1 MLSGVDAGAGPSRYN
16 RRMDDVSHILD
27 PLNPAQREA
36 VTAETG
42 NRLVLA
48 GAGSGKTRVLVHRIA
63 WLLQVQDVR
72 PWRILAVTFT
82 NKAAREMKGR
92 IEEMLG
98 EPIGGMWVGTFHGL
112 AHRFLRAHWQDAGLP
127 QQFQILDSDDQ
138 FRLIKRIL
146 KALELD
152 EARWP
157 PRQAQGF
164 INNQKD
170 EGRRPRQI
178 DAAGDFFLE
187 QMLRIYRAY
196 EEACEKAGSLDF
208 AELLLRTHELLRE
221 RPDILHH
228 YRERFAHILVDEFQD
243 TNAIQ
248 YAWLRLLAGDRDN
261 LFLVGDDDQSI
272 YGWRG
277 ARVENIQSFQRDY
290 PNTEIVRLEQNY
302 RSTSTILSAAN
313 ALIAN
318 NPSRL
323 GKNLWTE
330 DSAGEPIRRYAA
342 FNEIDE
348 ARFVVERIRRASQ
361 DEGMARSDCA
371 ILYRTTAQ
379 SRLFEEALIQAGLPY
394 RVYGGQRFFERA
406 EIKDALAYLRLIAN
420 PSDETAFER
429 IVNLPPRAIGPRT
442 VELLRTQARADG
454 STLWEAA
461 RVAVSRLLLPARATG
476 ALRGFIALIEGL
488 ATRAQA
494 EQELPDLVAEVLEAS
509 GLPAHFE
516 KNKDGRGIERLEN
529 LEQLVEATRRFAAE
543 APNDEGD
550 VLGSFLA
557 HAALEAGDAQA
568 DGFEDSV
575 QLMTLHSAKGLEFP
589 LVFITGVEEGLFP
602 HSMSATDPARLE
614 EERRLC
620 YVGMTR
626 AKRLLYLTHAE
637 SRRLHG
643 RENYAMPSR
652 FLREVPAEL
661 IEEVRGGG
669 KARPRAGRAGRAG
682 SGFGTMGIKAARSG
696 AGSKVA
702 AAAVDAGGGFQ
713 LGQRVR
719 HPKFGSGVVLNAE
732 GHGSGARIQ
741 INFESAGAKWLVLEY
756 ARLEPA
762 D

>member
-1 MLSGVDAGAGPSRYN
+1 MEDI
-16 RRMDDVSHILD
+16 SHILD

-152 EARWP
+152 ESRWP

-164 INNQKD
+164 INSQKD
-170 EGRRPRQI
+170 EGRRPQHI
-178 DAAGDFFLE
+178 DAVGDFFLE
-187 QMLRIYRAY
+187 QQLRIYRAY
-196 EEACEKAGSLDF
+196 QEACEKAGSLDF
-208 AELLLRTHELLRE
+208 AELLLRAHELLRD

-302 RSTSTILSAAN
+302 RSTSTILGAAN

-361 DEGMARSDCA
+361 DEGMTRSDCA

-406 EIKDALAYLRLIAN
+406 EIKDALAYLRLVAN
-420 PSDETAFER
+420 SSDETAFER

-442 VELLRTQARADG
+442 LDLLRTQARADG

-461 RVAVSRLLLPARATG
+461 RVAVSQPLLPARATG
-476 ALRGFIALIEGL
+476 ALRGFLELIEGL
-488 ATRAQA
+488 AARAEA
-494 EQELPDLVAEVLEAS
+494 DQELPDLVAEVLEAS

-543 APNDEGD
+543 VPNDEGD
-550 VLGSFLA
+550 ILGSFLA

-602 HSMSATDPARLE
+602 HSMSATDPDRLE

-643 RENYAMPSR
+643 REDYAAPSR

-669 KARPRAGRAGRAG
+669 VSRSQGGRAA
-682 SGFGTMGIKAARSG
+682 SGFGAMGFRAARAG
-696 AGSKVA
+696 AGSKVGA
-702 AAAVDAGGGFQ
+702 AAADASGGFQ

-719 HPKFGSGVVLNAE
+719 HPKFGPGVVLNAE

-741 INFESAGAKWLVLEY
+741 VNFESAGAKWLVLEY
-756 ARLEPA
+756 ARLESA

>member
-1 MLSGVDAGAGPSRYN
+1 MEDI
-16 RRMDDVSHILD
+16 SHILD

-36 VTAETG
+36 VTADTG

-72 PWRILAVTFT
+72 PWHVLAVTFT

-92 IEEMLG
+92 IEEMLD

-127 QQFQILDSDDQ
+127 QHFQILDSDDQ

-152 EARWP
+152 ESRWP

-164 INNQKD
+164 INSHKD
-170 EGRRPRQI
+170 EGRRPPHI

-187 QMLRIYRAY
+187 QQLRIYRAY
-196 EEACEKAGSLDF
+196 QDACEKAGSIDF
-208 AELLLRTHELLRE
+208 AELLLRAHELLRD

-302 RSTSTILSAAN
+302 RSTSNILGAAN

-361 DEGMARSDCA
+361 DEGMARCECA

-406 EIKDALAYLRLIAN
+406 EIKDALAYLRLVAN

-442 VELLRTQARADG
+442 LDLLRTQARADG

-461 RVAVSRLLLPARATG
+461 RVAVSQPLLPARATG
-476 ALRGFIALIEGL
+476 ALRGFLELIEGL
-488 ATRAQA
+488 TGRAET

-543 APNDEGD
+543 VPNDEGD
-550 VLGSFLA
+550 ILGSFLA

-602 HSMSATDPARLE
+602 HSMSASDPTRLE

-643 RENYAMPSR
+643 REDYAMPSR

-669 KARPRAGRAGRAG
+669 VSRPHAGRSA
-682 SGFGTMGIKAARSG
+682 SGFGAMGFGARRSG
-696 AGSKVA
+696 TGSKA
-702 AAAVDAGGGFQ
+702 DAAAVDAGGGFQ

-719 HPKFGSGVVLNAE
+719 HSKFGTGVVLNAE
-732 GHGSGARIQ
+732 GRGAGARIQ

>member
-1 MLSGVDAGAGPSRYN
+1 
-16 RRMDDVSHILD
+16 
-27 PLNPAQREA
+27 
-36 VTAETG
+36 
-42 NRLVLA
+42 
-48 GAGSGKTRVLVHRIA
+48 
-63 WLLQVQDVR
+63 
-72 PWRILAVTFT
+72 
-82 NKAAREMKGR
+82 
-92 IEEMLG
+92 MLG
-98 EPIGGMWVGTFHGL
+98 EPVGGMWVGTFHGL
-112 AHRFLRAHWQDAGLP
+112 AHRFLRAHWQDVGLP

-138 FRLIKRIL
+138 FRQVKRVM

-152 EARWP
+152 ESRWP

-164 INNQKD
+164 INTQKD
-170 EGRRPRQI
+170 EGRRAQHI
-178 DAAGDFFLE
+178 DAGGDYFQE
-187 QMLRIYRAY
+187 QMLRIYKAY
-196 EEACEKAGSLDF
+196 QEACDKAGSVDF
-208 AELLLRTHELLRE
+208 AELLLRMHELLRD
-221 RPDILHH
+221 RPDVLHH

-248 YAWLRLLAGDRDN
+248 YAWLRLLAGERDN

-290 PNTEIVRLEQNY
+290 PNTEVVRLEQNY
-302 RSTSTILSAAN
+302 RSTGTILGAAN

-342 FNEIDE
+342 FNEVDE

-361 DEGMARSDCA
+361 EEGMARSDCA

-379 SRLFEEALIQAGLPY
+379 SRLFEEALIQAGIPY

-406 EIKDALAYLRLIAN
+406 EIKDALAYLRLVAN
-420 PSDETAFER
+420 RHDDTAFER
-429 IVNLPPRAIGPRT
+429 VVNLPARGIGPRT
-442 VELLRTQARADG
+442 VDLLRTQARADD
-454 STLWEAA
+454 SSLWDAA
-461 RVAVSRLLLPARATG
+461 RAAVSRALLPARATG
-476 ALRGFIALIEGL
+476 ALRGFVELIEGL
-488 ATRAQA
+488 DRDDAA
-494 EQELPDLVAEVLEAS
+494 EQELPELVALVLEGS
-509 GLPAHFE
+509 GLPAHYE

-543 APNDEGD
+543 EIGNEGD
-550 VLGSFLA
+550 LLASFLA
-557 HAALEAGDAQA
+557 HAALEAGEAQA

-602 HSMSATDPARLE
+602 HSMSASDPTRLE

-643 RENYAMPSR
+643 REEYGMPSR

-661 IEEVRGGG
+661 VEEVRGGG
-669 KARPRAGRAGRAG
+669 VSRPVASASWGDDAE
-682 SGFGTMGIKAARSG
+682 GFH
-696 AGSKVA
+696 
-702 AAAVDAGGGFQ
+702 

-719 HPKFGSGVVLNAE
+719 HPKFGTGVVLNSE
-732 GHGSGARIQ
+732 GHGAGARIQ
-741 INFESAGAKWLVLEY
+741 VNFESAGAKWLVLAY
-756 ARLEPA
+756 ARLEPVE
-762 D
+762 